1 MKKRKF
7 TYRHG
12 VDQTPVSKLTIKQLM
27 RSAAFVHGFNDARQG
42 KPFDYDAYIG
52 NTSKQWHYERG
63 RLLGVL
69 WDGPL
74 KIGQKLTQSALYAA
88 VNAFSCKEMI

>member
-1 MKKRKF
+1 MKNKEG

-12 VDQTPVSKLTIKQLM
+12 VDQMPIANLTLKQLM

-42 KPFDYDAYIG
+42 KPFDYNAYV
-52 NTSKQWHYERG
+52 NSAPKQWHYERG
-63 RLLGVL
+63 RMLGVM

-88 VNAFSCKEMI
+88 VNAFSRKEMI